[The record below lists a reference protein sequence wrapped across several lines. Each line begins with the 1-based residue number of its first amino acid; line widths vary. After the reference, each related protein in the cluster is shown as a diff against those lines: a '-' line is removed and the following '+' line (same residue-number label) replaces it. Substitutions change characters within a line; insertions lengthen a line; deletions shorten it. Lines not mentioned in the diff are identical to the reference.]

1 MWTRLLDHLSEQ
13 FPEPDVGRQAR
24 ALLVT
29 GASYGGI
36 VLGMAA
42 AGTTIA
48 VIGASGIE
56 LPRVWVSGLII
67 AGLAVIALVTLWQG
81 YLVTARRIMSLSL
94 GAGIIVVTVLPLQ
107 LSAGV
112 LGLSVLVGVVLAATF
127 LPENEF
133 NYFIGMTVGTIFLSA
148 VLRLTG
154 VLELGTTAPA
164 VLVIRLIT
172 AAGVT
177 VVVGLIM
184 SQLLRDLYTTASEAE
199 QRAQQLELLTSL
211 TSMTEAFISVESMLS
226 NYLARLRNTLE
237 LAEVS
242 ASVLDE
248 GGEQIVMQG
257 STSDKET
264 VFQPVE
270 LPVMPRSVIGQAVIR
285 RSPVNA
291 NQLDEALTQ
300 LPNRVEQWAWPMIND
315 DVVVGVL
322 IVTTYPG
329 QQLTDEA
336 RAVIAAIANQFAIQI
351 YTLQTVAIPAS
362 MLDATNPIFR
372 ATRIIAGLSDP
383 YTLADHIAQDILP
396 GSSHI
401 SVLQAS
407 TAAGGT
413 SSINHI
419 YSNNQSVHQLTLA
432 EVNSLV
438 NALIPARMVWI
449 SDMTT
454 SSDMNANLKNL
465 LQERLQARC
474 VAIIPVRSHG
484 ITTGSILALSNQ
496 PGGISEDDVRTL
508 YAINNELSVV
518 LRQAALLGELE
529 HQSERL
535 SLINQ
540 LTQELTGV
548 LDMEAISATVLKHLR
563 TLVHPTHLGVIT
575 LDASLRNG
583 VSHTISGVTLPDR
596 LRLPGSPIQ
605 AVLDERA
612 AMQLMRGVDWPSDTF
627 WQDVSVQSLLLI
639 PMIARDQQIGAL
651 TVGLANTTALPEDD
665 LLLLEQVGEQ
675 VGVAIDN
682 YRLFDRLQASLEE
695 SNTLYSTSLAMN
707 AAQSLDEV
715 IETLMGELSHLS
727 NADTIE
733 LYLAGPDARS
743 HVDFVELFATWQSQ
757 NTALHMEK
765 TRYSLNKAPILA
777 QFPQSRANLIF
788 NDLQN
793 DKRLDDD
800 IRNRYA
806 ERGVNA
812 LVMIPISTGTIWLG
826 ALMIEGQAGDV
837 FTSDQVRLCRNVTDQ
852 AALAIDSQMLLDRTA
867 MSAIREQSLR
877 SLISEIRDAN
887 TVEDIRLLTIGE
899 LVRILGLPAPD
910 IEELLGGGG
919 IEMVSSDDYDFVQNI
934 RAQMDL
940 AIANLS
946 LLRSMEQNTRREQ
959 MISDM
964 TSQLQRATNV
974 DEVMRTTVRTLN
986 DLLNNYDV
994 KLSLAGEARSD
1005 FVEDD
1010 RG

>member
-1 MWTRLLDHLSEQ
+1 MWTRLLDHLSGQ
-13 FPEPDVGRQAR
+13 YPEPDIGRQAR

-29 GASYGGI
+29 GVSYGGI
-36 VLGMAA
+36 VLAMAI
-42 AGTTIA
+42 AGTIIA
-48 VIGASGIE
+48 AIGS
-56 LPRVWVSGLII
+56 SGLELGRLWFSGLVIV
-67 AGLAVIALVTLWQG
+67 GLAVTALVILWQG
-81 YLVTARRIMSLSL
+81 NVVAARRIMSLSL
-94 GAGIIVVTVLPLQ
+94 GAGIVVVTLLPLQ

-112 LGLSVLVGVVLAATF
+112 LGLSLLVGVVLAATF

-133 NYFIGMTVGTIFLSA
+133 NYFTGMTLGAVALSA

-154 VLELGTTAPA
+154 VLGLSASTPV
-164 VLVIRLIT
+164 VLVIRLAT
-172 AAGVT
+172 AGGVT
-177 VVVGLIM
+177 MVVGLIM
-184 SQLLRDLYTTASEAE
+184 SQILRDLYATASEAE

-226 NYLARLRNTLE
+226 NYLTRLRNTLE

-242 ASVLDE
+242 ASILDE

-257 STSDKET
+257 QTSATDS

-270 LPVMPRSVIGQAVIR
+270 MPVMPRSLTGQAVIR
-285 RSPVNA
+285 RTPVNA
-291 NQLDEALTQ
+291 DQLDEALTQ
-300 LPNRVEQWAWPMIND
+300 LPGRVEQWAWPMIND

-322 IVTTYPG
+322 VVTTYPG
-329 QQLTDEA
+329 QRLSDEA
-336 RAVIAAIANQFAIQI
+336 RAVIAAIANQFAVQI
-351 YTLQTVAIPAS
+351 YTLQTVATPAS

-407 TAAGGT
+407 TEPG
-413 SSINHI
+413 SHSRINYV
-419 YSNNQSVHQLTLA
+419 YSNNQSVHQLTVP

-449 SDMTT
+449 NDIT
-454 SSDMNANLKNL
+454 SSSAIDADLKSL
-465 LQERLQARC
+465 LQDRLQARC

-484 ITTGSILALSNQ
+484 MTTGSILAVSPD
-496 PGGISEDDVRTL
+496 PGGINEEDARTL
-508 YAINNELSVV
+508 YAISNELSVV
-518 LRQAALLGELE
+518 LRQAALLGELG

-548 LDMEAISATVLKHLR
+548 LDMESIGTTVLKHLR
-563 TLVHPTHLGVIT
+563 TLIHPTHLGLIT

-583 VSHTISGVTLPDR
+583 VCHTVSGVSLPDR
-596 LRLPGSPIQ
+596 LRLPGSPVQ
-605 AVLDERA
+605 AVLNEET
-612 AMQLMRGVDWPSDTF
+612 AMQLLRGVDWPSDTF
-627 WQDVSVQSLLLI
+627 WQDVSVQSLLLL
-639 PMIARDQQIGAL
+639 PMIAREKQIGVL

-665 LLLLEQVGEQ
+665 MHLLEQVGEQ
-675 VGVAIDN
+675 IGVAIDN

-715 IETLMGELSHLS
+715 VETLMEELSHLS
-727 NADTIE
+727 KSNTIE
-733 LYLAGPDARS
+733 MFLAGPDARS
-743 HVDFVELFATWQSQ
+743 EVTYVDLFATWQAQ
-757 NTALHMEK
+757 DTNIHME
-765 TRYSLNKAPILA
+765 TIRYPLNAAPILS

-793 DKRLDDD
+793 DKRLDDG
-800 IRNRYA
+800 IRERYA

-826 ALMIEGQAGDV
+826 ALMIEGQTGEV

-877 SLISEIRDAN
+877 SLISEIRNASSA
-887 TVEDIRLLTIGE
+887 EDIRSLTIGE

-910 IEELLGGGG
+910 IAELLDGGGV
-919 IEMVSSDDYDFVQNI
+919 EMVSSEDFDFVQNI
-934 RAQMDL
+934 RAQMEL

-946 LLRSMEQNTRREQ
+946 LLRSMEQNTRREH

-974 DEVMRTTVRTLN
+974 DEVMQTTVRTLN
-986 DLLNNYDV
+986 DMLKNFDV
-994 KLSLAGEARSD
+994 KLSLAGEARAD
-1005 FVEDD
+1005 FIEDEQV
-1010 RG
+1010 